1 MSAIYSNSITDR
13 LLACLVQNP
22 TLCLEDKYRL
32 DKNEFAV
39 NKFHQILYISI
50 YNLAC
55 NGYKSVSIMD
65 LNEFLKSY
73 KAQYEVYLDNNGDS
87 YIETIIELTDVDNF
101 EGYYK
106 EFRKLSCLTTYKNNG
121 FDITKFWDESS
132 TDEKNIENL
141 NQYTIEDILKYYDSV
156 QIQIEKTYYPK
167 EKDLEETKAG
177 FGLEELKAQLQE
189 EPLYGSSYLS
199 ELLNTVT
206 RGLMDGQLSCF
217 SSASGVGKT
226 TIAVATM
233 CKLCARQLWDDES
246 QSFIS
251 NPCQT
256 KNGGLYIQFE
266 LDNVQE
272 LSVKFLSYIANIPV
286 STILNGKYTEE
297 QNYRIDTAINILEN
311 SNIHLCYMP
320 NFTRKSIEQTVK
332 DHVLNY
338 GVDFLVH
345 DYIQDGSAVN
355 AEMVKSNGGVGL
367 RTDQVLAN
375 LSDFLK
381 LMARTYNIPVY
392 TATQTNAQ
400 LGSVEAIGVESIAG
414 SRAVANKLDVGG
426 VFMPLRPKEIKAREI
441 IEQEIGYRGFNLPH
455 ATHIYH
461 MYKVRFGSYPQNV
474 KIWVNVDL
482 GTGRLI
488 DCFVTDWQNKIIK
501 APKTKLEKK
510 VTENIDK

>member
-22 TLCLEDKYRL
+22 TLCLDEKYKL

-39 NKFHQILYISI
+39 NKFHQIIYVSI

-55 NGYKSVSIMD
+55 HGYKTISIMD
-65 LNEFLKSY
+65 LNEFLKPY
-73 KAQYEVYLDNNGDS
+73 EAQYNVYLDNNGDS

-101 EGYYK
+101 WGYYK
-106 EFRKLSCLTTYKNNG
+106 EFRKLSCLTVYKDNG
-121 FDITKFWDESS
+121 FDISKFWNEEIS
-132 TDEKNIENL
+132 DEKNIENL
-141 NQYTIEDILKYYDSV
+141 NQYTIEDILNYYDNLQL
-156 QIQIEKTYYPK
+156 QIDKIYYPK

-177 FGLEELKAQLQE
+177 FGLKELKEQLQE
-189 EPLYGSSYLS
+189 EPLYGHSFNS
-199 ELLNTVT
+199 ELLNTIT

-217 SSASGVGKT
+217 SSPSGVGKSCL
-226 TIAVATM
+226 AVATM
-233 CKLCARQLWDDES
+233 TKLCATKLWDEEI
-246 QSFIS
+246 QSFID
-251 NPCQT
+251 NPCHT

-286 STILNGKYTEE
+286 STILNGNYTQE
-297 QNYRIDTAINILEN
+297 QSLRLDTAIDILEN

-320 NFTRKSIEQTVK
+320 NFTMKNIEQEIK
-332 DHVLNY
+332 DHVLNH
-338 GVDFLVH
+338 GIDLLVY
-345 DYIQDGSAVN
+345 DYLQDGGALN
-355 AEMVKSNGGVGL
+355 GEMVRANGGVGL

-392 TATQTNAQ
+392 TCTQTNAN

-414 SRAVANKLDVGG
+414 SRAVANKLDIGG
-426 VFMPLRPKEIKAREI
+426 VFLPLRPKELKAREI
-441 IEQEIGYRGFNLPH
+441 IEQEIGYRGFGLPH

-488 DCFVTDWQNKIIK
+488 DCWVTDWQNKIIK
-501 APKTKLEKK
+501 VPKTELKK
-510 VTENIDK
+510 G

>member
-1 MSAIYSNSITDR
+1 MNVPYSNSVTDR
-13 LLACLVQNP
+13 LLGCLIQNP
-22 TLCLEDKYRL
+22 ILCLEEKYRL

-39 NKFHQILYISI
+39 NKFHQIIYISI

-55 NGYKSVSIMD
+55 NGYKAISIMD
-65 LNEFLKSY
+65 LNEFLKPY
-73 KAQYEVYLDNNGDS
+73 KAQYETYLDNNGDD
-87 YIETIIELTDVDNF
+87 YIETIVELTDMENF

-106 EFRKLSCLTTYKNNG
+106 EFRKLSCLALYKKSG
-121 FDITKFWDESS
+121 FDITKFWNDEL
-132 TDEKNIENL
+132 TDETNIENL
-141 NQYTIEDILKYYDSV
+141 NQYKIEDILKYFDNC
-156 QIQIEKTYYPK
+156 QLKIDKLYYPK

-177 FGLEELKAQLQE
+177 FGLKELKAQLQE
-189 EPLYGSSYLS
+189 EPLYGSSFCS

-226 TIAVATM
+226 TVSVATM
-233 CKLCARQLWDDES
+233 CKLCATRIWDDKLK
-246 QSFIS
+246 SFID
-251 NPCQT
+251 NPCKT
-256 KNGGLYIQFE
+256 RNGGLYIQFE

-286 STILNGKYTEE
+286 SKILDGKYTDEE
-297 QNYRIDTAINILEN
+297 SIRIDTAIQILED

-320 NFTRKSIEQTVK
+320 NFTKKSIEQTLK
-332 DHVLNY
+332 DHILNY
-338 GVDFLVH
+338 GIDLLVY
-345 DYIQDGSAVN
+345 DYIQDGSAIN

-414 SRAVANKLDVGG
+414 SRAVANKLDIGG
-426 VFMPLRPKEIKAREI
+426 VFMPLRPKEVKAREI
-441 IEQEIGYRGFNLPH
+441 IEQEIGYRGFGLPH

-461 MYKVRFGSYPQNV
+461 MYKVRFGSYPQNI

-482 GTGRLI
+482 GTGRFI
-488 DCFVTDWQNKIIK
+488 DCFCTDWQNKIIK
-501 APKTKLEKK
+501 VPKTKLEKG
-510 VTENIDK
+510 DSDA

>member
-1 MSAIYSNSITDR
+1 MSAIYSNSVTDR

-22 TLCLEDKYRL
+22 LLCLDEKYRL
-32 DKNEFAV
+32 DKSEFAV
-39 NKFHQILYISI
+39 NKFHQILYVSI

-55 NGYKSVSIMD
+55 NGYKTISIMD
-65 LNEFLKSY
+65 LNEFLKPY
-73 KAQYEVYLDNNGDS
+73 EAQYNVYLDNNGDS
-87 YIETIIELTDVDNF
+87 YIETIIELTDVNNF

-106 EFRKLSCLTTYKNNG
+106 EFRKLSCLTVYKDNG
-121 FDITKFWDESS
+121 FDISKFWNEEL

-141 NQYTIEDILKYYDSV
+141 NQYTIEDILNHYDNLQL
-156 QIQIEKTYYPK
+156 QIDKTYYPK
-167 EKDLEETKAG
+167 EKDVEETQAG
-177 FGLEELKAQLQE
+177 FGLDELKAQLQK
-189 EPLYGSSYLS
+189 EPLFGHSFCS
-199 ELLNTVT
+199 ELMNTVT
-206 RGLMDGQLSCF
+206 RGLMNGQLSCF

-226 TIAVATM
+226 TVAVATM
-233 CKLCARQLWDDES
+233 CKLCAKQLWDDES
-246 QSFIS
+246 ESFID

-256 KNGGLYIQFE
+256 LNGGLYIQFE

-286 STILNGKYTEE
+286 STILNGHYTPE
-297 QNYRIDTAINILEN
+297 QSLRIDTAINILTD

-320 NFTRKSIEQTVK
+320 NFTKKSIEQAIK

-338 GVDFLVH
+338 GVEFLAY
-345 DYIQDGSAVN
+345 DYIQDGSAIN

-414 SRAVANKLDVGG
+414 SRAVANKLDIGG
-426 VFMPLRPKEIKAREI
+426 VFMPLRPKELKAREI
-441 IEQEIGYRGFNLPH
+441 IEQEIGYRGFGLPH

-461 MYKVRFGSYPQNV
+461 MYKVRFGSYPQNI

-482 GTGRLI
+482 GTGRMI
-488 DCFVTDWQNKIIK
+488 DCFCTDWQNKVIK
-501 APKTKLEKK
+501 VPKTELRKSE
-510 VTENIDK
+510 

>member
-1 MSAIYSNSITDR
+1 MNLPYSNSIVDR
-13 LLACLVQNP
+13 LLACLIQKP
-22 TLCLEDKYRL
+22 ILCLEDKYKL
-32 DKNEFAV
+32 DKSEFKI
-39 NKFHQILYISI
+39 NKFHQIIYISI

-55 NGYKSVSIMD
+55 NGYKSISIMD
-65 LNEFLKSY
+65 MNEFLKSY
-73 KAQYEVYLDNNGDS
+73 QAQYNVYLDNNGDS
-87 YIETIIELTDVDNF
+87 YIETIIELTDSNNF

-106 EFRKLSCLTTYKNNG
+106 DFKKLSCLRSYKESG
-121 FDITKFWDESS
+121 IDISNFWNEEN
-132 TDEKNIENL
+132 TDETNLENV
-141 NQYTIEDILKYYDSV
+141 NKYEIEDILNYFDNILIK
-156 QIQIEKTYYPK
+156 INKFYYPK
-167 EKDLEETKAG
+167 ERDLEETQAG

-189 EPLYGSSYLS
+189 EPLYGHSFCS

-226 TIAVATM
+226 TISVATM
-233 CKLCARQLWDDES
+233 CKLCARKVWDEET
-246 QSFIS
+246 QSYID

-272 LSVKFLSYIANIPV
+272 LSVKFLSYISNIPV
-286 STILNGKYTEE
+286 NTILNGNYTQE
-297 QNYRIDTAINILEN
+297 QSIRIDTAIKILSD

-320 NFTRKSIEQTVK
+320 NFTRKSIEQTLKEHIV
-332 DHVLNY
+332 DY
-338 GVDFLVH
+338 GIDFLVY
-345 DYIQDGSAVN
+345 DYIQDGSAIN
-355 AEMVKSNGGVGL
+355 AEMVKTNGGIGL

-441 IEQEIGYRGFNLPH
+441 IEQEINYRGFGLPH

-461 MYKVRFGSYPQNV
+461 MYKVRFGSYPQNI

-482 GTGRLI
+482 GTGKMT
-488 DCFVTDWQNKIIK
+488 DCFCTDWQNKIIK
-501 APKTKLEKK
+501 VPKTKLEK
-510 VTENIDK
+510 